1 MGIRGL
7 PSRLREEVR
16 IFMGR
21 EGNPSEVEE
30 TKSRSSQQTVQAT
43 EESGIRSVMGE
54 RRGRGP
60 ESHAPRGIGQ
70 TLQGSFERL
79 YRSQNLQA
87 SMRLNMR
94 LKALAGIYAQC
105 TRPGTCGSAPFER
118 ALERL
123 VPPPGAVQLR
133 ICGISTKNT
142 YVEISTN

>member
-79 YRSQNLQA
+79 YRSRSLQIVNTKY
-87 SMRLNMR
+87 SCESSHRDLHNT
-94 LKALAGIYAQC
+94 LLC
-105 TRPGTCGSAPFER
+105 TAWNPESKR
-118 ALERL
+118 AWKKEHW
-123 VPPPGAVQLR
+123 PKKP
-133 ICGISTKNT
+133 
-142 YVEISTN
+142 

>member
-94 LKALAGIYAQC
+94 LKALAEIYTLHSFAQTLHSQC
-105 TRPGTCGSAPFER
+105 FVKMFPFF
-118 ALERL
+118 LL
-123 VPPPGAVQLR
+123 LP
-133 ICGISTKNT
+133 NF
-142 YVEISTN
+142 Y